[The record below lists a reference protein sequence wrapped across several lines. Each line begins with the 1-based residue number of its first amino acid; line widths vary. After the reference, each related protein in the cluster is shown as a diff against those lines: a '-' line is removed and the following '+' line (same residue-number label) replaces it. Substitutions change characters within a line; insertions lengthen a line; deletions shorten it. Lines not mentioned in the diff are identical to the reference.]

1 MDKLKLMLLAE
12 QQDCECIDEQEY
24 EQEKNT
30 QTKDQQYKDFYDDV
44 KHPSNYIKEDW

>member
-24 EQEKNT
+24 EQEK
-30 QTKDQQYKDFYDDV
+30 
-44 KHPSNYIKEDW
+44 KHTNKRPTI